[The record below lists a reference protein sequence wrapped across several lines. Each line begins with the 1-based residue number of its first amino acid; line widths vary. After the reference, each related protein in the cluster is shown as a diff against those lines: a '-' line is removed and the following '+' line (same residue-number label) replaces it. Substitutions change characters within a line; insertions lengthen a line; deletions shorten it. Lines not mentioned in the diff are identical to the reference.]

1 MEESYRAYFDGEVD
15 RSGTDSEKWDAREAV
30 FGRADVL
37 PLWVAD
43 MDLPCAREIVEA
55 LTHRAAHP
63 IYGYT
68 EENPRDRLA
77 EAEWLK
83 RRFSVD
89 VEPEWILFSP
99 SVVDSMLFFLTALTQ
114 PGDKVVIQ
122 PPVYGPFRS
131 TIERTGREVAV
142 NPLRETDE
150 GWRMDFESLEKN
162 FRAGAKA
169 MFLCSPHNP
178 VGRVW
183 TRDELVQ
190 VFSLADRYGVRVV
203 SDEIHASFVFD
214 GRRHVSALS
223 LSDRCVMLTSATKA
237 FNLAGL
243 RHSSMVVRDG
253 EARARILET
262 MRLFNADRPN
272 LFGMLAQR
280 TAYEQGDRWLDQC
293 VEYIQRNRDF
303 AEAFFRKN
311 LPEICL
317 HPLEGT
323 YLMWLDMRRR
333 GLEHEEMFRRLIEVG
348 GVGLNDGLF
357 FGEQGRGFFRLNLA
371 TQRAN
376 LARGLEGIACAWR

>member
-1 MEESYRAYFDGEVD
+1 M
-15 RSGTDSEKWDAREAV
+15 
-30 FGRADVL
+30 
-37 PLWVAD
+37 
-43 MDLPCAREIVEA
+43 
-55 LTHRAAHP
+55 
-63 IYGYT
+63 
-68 EENPRDRLA
+68 
-77 EAEWLK
+77 
-83 RRFSVD
+83 
-89 VEPEWILFSP
+89 
-99 SVVDSMLFFLTALTQ
+99 
-114 PGDKVVIQ
+114 
-122 PPVYGPFRS
+122 
-131 TIERTGREVAV
+131 
-142 NPLRETDE
+142 
-150 GWRMDFESLEKN
+150 
-162 FRAGAKA
+162 
-169 MFLCSPHNP
+169 
-178 VGRVW
+178 
-183 TRDELVQ
+183 
-190 VFSLADRYGVRVV
+190 RVV

-243 RHSSMVVRDG
+243 RHSS
-253 EARARILET
+253 
-262 MRLFNADRPN
+262 N